1 MHLKKKSYWLQVDF
15 KQLKIWKRL
24 KNKYKESKVQEYI
37 TFFTVAIEWNQ
48 IHLNN
53 LETASHSQSKLFSS

>member
-1 MHLKKKSYWLQVDF
+1 MDF

-37 TFFTVAIEWNQ
+37 TFFTVVIEWNQ
-48 IHLNN
+48 INFNN
-53 LETASHSQSKLFSS
+53 LETASLAAFDKSNRKKVVLD